1 LAWGFFA
8 LDLHQYLT
16 LEGMKAGLGQFEAQ
30 RAASPLAVGLAF
42 FAVYVVVTALS
53 LSGCGGADAGGGG
66 LVWAGQGTVIVS
78 FASAIG
84 ATLAFLASRYLLR
97 DAVQSRFGDRLK
109 AINEGMEKDGALYL
123 FTLRL
128 VPLFPFFLVNLL
140 MGLTPIGTL
149 RYYAVSQLGMLAG
162 TVVYVNAGTQLAQL
176 TSVSGIVSPG
186 VLLSFALLGVFPM
199 LAKKFLQ
206 FLHSRRVYARWQ
218 RPKKFDRNLVVIGGG
233 AAGLVTSYIAAAVKA
248 KVTLVEAHKMGGDCL
263 NYGCVPSKA
272 LIKSA
277 RVAHQMRH
285 AENYGLTATEP
296 QVQLCQGHG
305 ASARGHCRRGPA

>member
-1 LAWGFFA
+1 
-8 LDLHQYLT
+8 
-16 LEGMKAGLGQFEAQ
+16 
-30 RAASPLAVGLAF
+30 
-42 FAVYVVVTALS
+42 
-53 LSGCGGADAGGGG
+53 
-66 LVWAGQGTVIVS
+66 
-78 FASAIG
+78 
-84 ATLAFLASRYLLR
+84 
-97 DAVQSRFGDRLK
+97 
-109 AINEGMEKDGALYL
+109 MEKDGALYL

-140 MGLTPIGTL
+140 MGLTPIRTL

-285 AENYGLTATEP
+285 AENYGLSATEP
-296 QVQLCQGHG
+296 QFSFK
-305 ASARGHCRRGPA
+305 AK